1 MAALKHVRDVLST
14 TNVIQFTGL
23 ITDVLTIAQRLK
35 AAREEAGLNQ
45 PELARAAGVSQ
56 GTISNIESGLRKQPR
71 ELLALAE
78 AIGVHAKWLQTGTGP
93 RYINRDAIEEAS
105 RAVTL
110 RFAYRCGEVQGGDNG
125 FIEDYPVTPI
135 ASDPEPIPY
144 ASRKTDE
151 RAYAVT
157 VRGNSMEPTIMAG
170 WDVVASPGRPA
181 DPPDLWVVHFTNG
194 RKALKRL
201 LWSRGGMVCLESIK
215 EGHIKIIEPAANIV
229 RMDKVISI
237 VPN

>member
-1 MAALKHVRDVLST
+1 MTELKHVRDAFAI
-14 TNVIQFTGL
+14 TNVIHSAGL
-23 ITDVLTIAQRLK
+23 ITSVITIAERLK

-56 GTISNIESGLRKQPR
+56 GTIGNIESGLRKRPR

-78 AIGVHAKWLQTGTGP
+78 ACGVHAKWLQTGTGP
-93 RYINRDAIEEAS
+93 RYLNRDLDEAG
-105 RAVTL
+105 RDVTL

-125 FIEDYPVTPI
+125 FIEDYPVTPT
-135 ASDPEPIPY
+135 SSEPDPIPY
-144 ASRKTDE
+144 ASHKTDE

-181 DPPDLWVVHFTNG
+181 EPPDLCVVHFTNG

-201 LWSRGGMVCLESIK
+201 LWARSGMVCLESIK
-215 EGHIKIIEPAANIV
+215 EGHLKITEPSANIV